1 MHFMLLILAFL
12 LGIVVWGFFHA
23 NPAGVPPRRLL
34 ACNAG
39 ILALAMAAAWLVVS
53 VLYGR
58 ALQVKADEP
67 GLATY
72 LAIMAS
78 GTAFLIV
85 ATLGGMLRNLFV
97 FPISRRAAPPREDA

>member
-12 LGIVVWGFFHA
+12 LGIVIWGFFHG
-23 NPAGVPPRRLL
+23 NPAGVPRRRLL

-39 ILALAMAAAWLVVS
+39 IVALAVAAAGLVGS
-53 VLYGR
+53 VLYGH

-78 GTAFLIV
+78 GTAFLFV
-85 ATLGGMLRNLFV
+85 VTLGGMVRNLFV
-97 FPISRRAAPPREDA
+97 FPISRRNAPRQEDA

>member
-12 LGIVVWGFFHA
+12 LGIVIWGFFHA
-23 NPAGVPPRRLL
+23 NPTGVPPRRLL

-39 ILALAMAAAWLVVS
+39 IVALALVAAWLVGS
-53 VLYGR
+53 VLYGH
-58 ALQVKADEP
+58 ALQAKVDEP

-78 GTAFLIV
+78 GTAFLFV
-85 ATLGGMLRNLFV
+85 VTLGGMLRNLFV
-97 FPISRRAAPPREDA
+97 FPISRRATPPRSEA